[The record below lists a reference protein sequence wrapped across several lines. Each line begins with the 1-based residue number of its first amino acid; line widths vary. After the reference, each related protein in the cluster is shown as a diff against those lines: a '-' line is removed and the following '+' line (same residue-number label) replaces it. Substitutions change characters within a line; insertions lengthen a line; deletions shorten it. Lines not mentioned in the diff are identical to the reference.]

1 MIPATVELIM
11 TKRVFKV
18 GLDNNIEGIIT
29 WKDIL
34 VYYIGRN
41 KE

>member
-1 MIPATVELIM
+1 MTIAVIM
-11 TKRVFKV
+11 TKSVFKV
-18 GLDNNIEGIIT
+18 RLDNNIEGFIT

-41 KE
+41 KK

>member
-1 MIPATVELIM
+1 MTIAAIM
-11 TKRVFKV
+11 TKRKFKV
-18 GLDNNIEGIIT
+18 RLDNNIERIIT
-29 WKDIL
+29 LNDIL

>member
-1 MIPATVELIM
+1 MIAVTVELIM
-11 TKRVFKV
+11 TKKVFKV
-18 GLDNNIEGIIT
+18 RMNDNIKGITT
-29 WKDIL
+29 WRDIL

>member
-1 MIPATVELIM
+1 MTIVAIM
-11 TKRVFKV
+11 TKMVFKV
-18 GLDNNIEGIIT
+18 RLDNNIEGFIT

-41 KE
+41 KK

>member
-1 MIPATVELIM
+1 MTIAAIM

-18 GLDNNIEGIIT
+18 RLDNNIEGIIT

>member
-1 MIPATVELIM
+1 MTIAAIM

-18 GLDNNIEGIIT
+18 RLDNIEGFIT